1 MSLMSYSEPAQK
13 DGVIICPRCGAENP
27 DYAKFCVKCGYNL
40 LLAKGGKI
48 SEATIKIVFF
58 TSIVSLLDFLL
69 NTGILKAAA
78 ANSMLGILE
87 ILSIISSI
95 VIFYIWYKYRGIGLS
110 FSDTY
115 FKIFMVML
123 LILFLSY
130 LSYYIIF
137 ILVGVI
143 TVSPLWILYGYVLRS
158 IYRKYKET

>member
-1 MSLMSYSEPAQK
+1 MSPMSNSEHSQK
-13 DGVIICPRCGAENP
+13 DGMIICPRCGAENP
-27 DYAKFCVKCGYNL
+27 DHAKFCIKCGYNL
-40 LLAKGGKI
+40 ALVKGGKVT
-48 SEATIKIVFF
+48 EATIKIVFF
-58 TSIVSLLDFLL
+58 TSIASLLDFLL

-95 VIFYIWYKYRGIGLS
+95 AIFYIWYKYRGVGLP

-115 FKIFMVML
+115 FKIFMILL

-143 TVSPLWILYGYVLRS
+143 TVSPLWILYGYFLRS
-158 IYRKYKET
+158 IYKKYKEA